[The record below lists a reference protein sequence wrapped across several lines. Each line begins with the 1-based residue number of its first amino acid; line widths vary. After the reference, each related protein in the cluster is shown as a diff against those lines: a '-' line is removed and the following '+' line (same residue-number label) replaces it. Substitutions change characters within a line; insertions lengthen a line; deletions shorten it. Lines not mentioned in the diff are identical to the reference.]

1 MSISETRISVIG
13 LGKLGS
19 AMAAAIASKGFH
31 VLGVDVNPQTVSSI
45 KTGRAPVQEPM
56 LQDLISAHQ
65 DRLSATADFPS
76 AIRSSDI
83 SFVVVPTPSDE
94 NGAFSIEYAVKAF
107 REIGHALRE
116 KNTYHLIVLT
126 STVLPGSLRFG
137 LIPVLEEA
145 SGKLCG
151 KDFGVCYSPE
161 FIALGS
167 VIHDFLNPDFLLI
180 GEFDKRSG
188 NLLEHFY
195 ASIMENTP
203 PCKRMSI
210 ENAELTKIALNCYV
224 TMKITFANNLAD
236 ICEKIPGGNIDDV
249 TGALGL
255 DSRIGRR
262 YLTGGLGYGGP
273 CFPRD
278 NIAFGYLARTLGSSS
293 KMADFIDLYNRSI
306 PGLVLDRFWSLL
318 PEKSRVAVL
327 GLAYKPSSPVLDE
340 SQGMILANELT
351 VRGYQV
357 YGYDPLADPKEINA
371 ISPGIIV
378 KDSLGETIRDAD
390 VVFITLPDPEYLH
403 LRVEDFTNHSK
414 TVTVVDFWRF
424 LEAKLKNQAHITYIP
439 AGHSHQDDYNA
450 ERLKQLWQ
458 NNGRYHSDSGLI

>member
-1 MSISETRISVIG
+1 MSIRDTRISVIG

-31 VLGVDVNPQTVSSI
+31 VMGVDVNPQTVSSI
-45 KTGRAPVQEPM
+45 NAGRAPVQEPM
-56 LQDLISAHQ
+56 LQELIRAHP

-83 SFVVVPTPSDE
+83 TFIVVPTPSDG
-94 NGAFSIEYAVKAF
+94 NGAFSIEYAIKAF
-107 REIGHALRE
+107 REIGRALRE
-116 KNTYHLIVLT
+116 KNTYHLVVLT

-137 LIPVLEEA
+137 LIPVLEKA
-145 SGKLCG
+145 SDKICG
-151 KDFGVCYSPE
+151 RDFGVCYSPE

-180 GEFDKRSG
+180 GEFDKKSG
-188 NLLEHFY
+188 DLLEEVY
-195 ASIMENTP
+195 ASIMENAP

-210 ENAELTKIALNCYV
+210 ENAELAKIALNCYV

-293 KMADFIDLYNRSI
+293 KMADLTDLYNRSI
-306 PGLVLDRFWSLL
+306 PGIVLDRFLPLL
-318 PEKSRVAVL
+318 TEKSRIAIL

-351 VRGYQV
+351 ARGYQV
-357 YGYDPLADPKEINA
+357 YGYDPLADPKEIRA
-371 ISPGIIV
+371 INPGITV

-390 VVFITLPDPEYLH
+390 VVFITLPDPEYL
-403 LRVEDFTNHSK
+403 RIGVGDFTNHSRPL
-414 TVTVVDFWRF
+414 TVVDFWRF
-424 LEAKLKNQAHITYIP
+424 LEAKLKNQDHITYIP
-439 AGHSHQDDYNA
+439 VGHSHHDEYNA

-458 NNGRYHSDSGLI
+458 DYGRYHSDSGLT